1 VAIAYASAGAGNGTE
16 TSGAQLQL
24 ACPATVAA
32 NDVLIAHVTHLD
44 ITSSPT
50 APANWDLLYGPANL
64 GTGTAVGR
72 SWVYGKLAI
81 GNEDGVTLDWGNPAV
96 GSGRYGR
103 IYSFSGYSSGVLADL
118 VGGFSDTPTEG
129 TIPLP
134 TVTTSIAGAL
144 AVALL
149 TQDDNNAFAAAG
161 AVTGGTWAEPV
172 AEFVSTTIGAQGCIT
187 GIQTCTPTAD
197 PGTVTGGTANATA
210 DEGSTIGFE
219 IRAEPPPV
227 PRFGSAGTQLQTT
240 TTAMNVD
247 VPDSVAADDIIVVTA
262 FVDCS
267 SSDATITALASGFAQ
282 APDSPVNVDIG
293 NPTDSRLYVMWKR
306 ATGADSTA
314 GTYDFTVSA
323 SVYVNAQAIR
333 YVGAVT
339 SGDPWNVTDFDSTT
353 SAVNDT
359 PAVQDT
365 TTVVDTLLVWAATNW
380 NGGAWTPPTG
390 FTERRD
396 SGDQVCTVADK
407 TQAAAGDTGS
417 IVGTCAGSA
426 KSGAWLGAL
435 MSVAAGGDAEAPAG
449 NATGAGAALQPE
461 ATVAPN
467 AGSAA
472 SSGTANA
479 PTIHV
484 RALAGAASASGSA
497 FTAKIDIKVSAGAP
511 TAAGE
516 APQPTVQ
523 TGASTNA
530 PAGLAEAT
538 GTASAPTASVA
549 ARPAASTGAGTANT
563 ATAHVGV
570 RPNAPTAA
578 GSADG
583 TTVQTGAF
591 TNAPAGLAS
600 ATGSANAPIALVRP
614 SAGVAAGT
622 GTANQPVAL
631 VRPIAGGPTGAGSAL
646 QPSVLLVK
654 TAFAGLASGSG
665 SANAATIHVKA
676 LAGVAAGAGTAPQP
690 VGQGELPV
698 EPISDPLALSAVR
711 DPYPLRAIEAPLSLE
726 ALED

>member
-1 VAIAYASAGAGNGTE
+1 
-16 TSGAQLQL
+16 
-24 ACPATVAA
+24 
-32 NDVLIAHVTHLD
+32 
-44 ITSSPT
+44 
-50 APANWDLLYGPANL
+50 
-64 GTGTAVGR
+64 
-72 SWVYGKLAI
+72 VYGKLAI

-149 TQDDNNAFAAAG
+149 TQDDNNSFAAGG
-161 AVTGGTWAEPV
+161 AVTGGTWAKPGGGYTD
-172 AEFVSTTIGAQGCIT
+172 FVSTTIGAQGCIT

-227 PRFGSAGTQLQTT
+227 PRFGAAGTQLQGSAST
-240 TTAMNVD
+240 MNVA
-247 VPDSVAADDIIVVTA
+247 VPSGVAADDIVVVTA
-262 FVDCS
+262 FVDTS
-267 SSDATITALASGFAQ
+267 TVTVTGLPSGFAQ
-282 APDSPVNVDIG
+282 APDSPVFCDTGGVG
-293 NPTDSRLYVMWKR
+293 GAHRLYVMWKR
-306 ATGADSTA
+306 ATGADS
-314 GTYDFTVSA
+314 GTYDFTLSA
-323 SVYVNAQAIR
+323 SDYRNAQAIR

-339 SGDPWNVTDFDSTT
+339 SGDPWNVTNSAQGGAT
-353 SAVNDT
+353 SDTVT
-359 PAVQDT
+359 PAVSDT
-365 TTVVDTLLVWAATNW
+365 STADDVLWVWAGTNW
-380 NGGAWTPPTG
+380 AGGTWTPPTNY
-390 FTERRD
+390 TERRD
-396 SGDQVCTVADK
+396 SGDGVCTVADRN
-407 TQAAAGDTGS
+407 QAAAGASGS
-417 IVGTCAGSA
+417 ITGTCTGNDKRA
-426 KSGAWLGAL
+426 AWLGAL

-449 NATGAGAALQPE
+449 NATGAGVALQPE

-467 AGSAA
+467 AGNAA
-472 SSGTANA
+472 GSGTANT
-479 PTIHV
+479 PTAHV
-484 RALAGAASASGSA
+484 KALAGAASASGSA
-497 FTAKIDIKVSAGAP
+497 FAPVGDIKVLAGSP
-511 TAAGE
+511 TVAGE

-549 ARPAASTGAGTANT
+549 ARPAAPTGAGTANT
-563 ATAHVGV
+563 ATAHIGA

-600 ATGSANAPIALVRP
+600 ATGTAFAPIALVRP
-614 SAGVAAGT
+614 SAGLAAGT

-631 VRPIAGGPTGAGSAL
+631 VRPTAGGPTGAGSAP

-676 LAGVAAGAGTAPQP
+676 LAGVASGTGTAPQP